1 MYDNK
6 EVENMTLEELENRIR
21 KEYILLL
28 ELGNVENAKRIG
40 RTNRLLMRAVSKAIK
55 LGKKTSKSLQWMEK
69 GSCFEA
75 SASEYKPDDW
85 DERTLTG
92 DEGQSW
98 DEWVNVEV
106 RLVTKEQ
113 D

>member
-1 MYDNK
+1 M
-6 EVENMTLEELENRIR
+6 
-21 KEYILLL
+21 
-28 ELGNVENAKRIG
+28 
-40 RTNRLLMRAVSKAIK
+40 LMRAVSKAIK

-69 GSCFEA
+69 GRCFEA
-75 SASEYKPDDW
+75 SVCGYEPDYW
-85 DERTLTG
+85 DERELTG

-98 DEWVNVEV
+98 DECIHYPAYQDEYFTMPFHHLYCDCFDYSFEDLCNINDFRVNVNV